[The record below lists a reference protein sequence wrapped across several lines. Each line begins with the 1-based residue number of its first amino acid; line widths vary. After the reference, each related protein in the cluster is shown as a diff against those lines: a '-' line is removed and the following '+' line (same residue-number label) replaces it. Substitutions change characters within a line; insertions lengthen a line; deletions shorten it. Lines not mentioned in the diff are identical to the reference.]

1 MSTGRGL
8 GNNAAG
14 RLYIFFTELRNS
26 LASSNKEA
34 QRAWAQALKLS
45 SEEQKFSGF
54 RAAEA
59 IVACDRELNLITA
72 ALRDA
77 NYSDNLTEPYLHTLR
92 QVLNINLLQ
101 AQSNQTS
108 QYLREEVL
116 LSLRWASV
124 VLPDEDHQATA
135 ESMAELQALV
145 SELETALKSQ
155 GLPPHFKQYARGLLD
170 SLRNA
175 MSMWPIQG
183 EAPLRNA
190 VRKAVADAQF
200 EEDVLKAELDEM
212 GSHPEVETLREKI
225 GSAIKKAA
233 TITGDI
239 EKLSKGY
246 GYLLDKGREF
256 GQVIAEGISALPQ

>member
-14 RLYIFFTELRNS
+14 RLHIFFTELRNS
-26 LASSNKEA
+26 LSSIKEA
-34 QRAWAQALKLS
+34 QKAWAQTLKLS
-45 SEEQKFSGF
+45 SEKQSVVGY
-54 RAAEA
+54 RIAEA
-59 IVACDRELNLITA
+59 IVACDRELTLITA
-72 ALRDA
+72 ALRDS
-77 NYSDNLTEPYLHTLR
+77 NYAENLTEPYFQTLR
-92 QVLNINLLQ
+92 NVLSLNLLQ
-101 AQSNQTS
+101 SQSSQTN

-145 SELETALKSQ
+145 AELEAALQSQ
-155 GLPPHFKQYARGLLD
+155 GIPPHFKQYARGLLD
-170 SLRNA
+170 SLRSA

-200 EEDVLKAELDEM
+200 EEDVLKAELAEM
-212 GSHPEVETLREKI
+212 GGHPEVETLREKI

-233 TITGDI
+233 TMTGDI

-246 GYLLDKGREF
+246 GYLLEKGRDF
-256 GQVIAEGISALPQ
+256 GQVIADGISSLGQ